1 MATNLPFPYAPPRT
15 TDQLLT
21 SFDEYVYV
29 ADSTTILYK
38 YVDAMVGTTG
48 AGDLLNQLF
57 MATLGT
63 ALETIYFND
72 LDYIFGNI
80 SFLARTSA
88 ESYAVDAITGLAVNP
103 NTDLLTSD
111 QWDQVAIADAWYRA
125 RIKDYFIACALGGTP
140 DGIRE
145 CIQAA
150 IAVDCDLF
158 EVWRYED
165 NFGLGANLGRAPF
178 SARNEIVIRPHK
190 DTLLPEEIRLC
201 RDMLDRM
208 LPIET
213 IATVTLAGLAV
224 STPVPV
230 AAAAADSTYY
240 EIQKVVTATPIISQL
255 PPPEF
260 LPIDLL
266 PTEQWM
272 FPTTEERALG
282 INHSALA
289 PYAAFNITQQYGY
302 YYLIG
307 GGKRSPIDSV
317 TYGCADVDT
326 EILTLRGWLRYNEV
340 TTEDTCLTLNTDTGQ
355 SEWQPIRGVYIYP
368 GRHKVIKMENL
379 SHSSVTTHDHRW
391 PVTSCE
397 DVDWSWRT
405 TETLTPK
412 TRICAAAP
420 VVAPIEPKWSDALVE
435 LVAWFWTE
443 GHIRPHKSVTLT
455 QSQVA
460 NPENVARIRAAIVQM
475 FGPEGPLYVRSRPS
489 WREDINERG
498 IVHFRLNK
506 RAGMVLLSHAPNKI
520 VSTEFL
526 SQLTR
531 AQLELFIQTSIDADG
546 THRGNGSVT
555 LRQRDRAR
563 LDAFQIACALAGKAG
578 TVVLDNEDMWRMCIT
593 KSPWRG
599 PADKSKYMQWLT
611 IDEPV
616 WCVSTA
622 NQTWF
627 ARRNGTVYATGNTLQ
642 EDGSVATEPNYQ
654 VFQAS
659 GTYTDWMTYD
669 LADSPDNYPGGKF
682 GQHPAYT
689 PAVNPNGSTY
699 NFPFLSQLAYIANFI
714 ERILGIGGVANT
726 IHYKL
731 PLASQ
736 GQATLIFY
744 PSDAIAYFPP
754 AKSSTISKS
763 ITRQR
768 GTPSVEGRNP
778 AIFVSS

>member
-1 MATNLPFPYAPPRT
+1 MASNFPFPYLPPRS
-15 TDQLLT
+15 TDQLL
-21 SFDEYVYV
+21 SGFDEHVYF
-29 ADSTTILYK
+29 ADPTTVLYK

-72 LDYIFGNI
+72 LDFIFGNMN
-80 SFLARTSA
+80 FLARSTA
-88 ESYAVDAITGLAVNP
+88 ESYAANP
-103 NTDLLTSD
+103 HSALLTSD
-111 QWDQVAIADAWYRA
+111 DWDQIRIADAWYRA
-125 RIKDYFIACALGGTP
+125 RVKDFFVACGLGGTP
-140 DGIRE
+140 EGVRE
-145 CIQAA
+145 CIQSA

-165 NFGLGANLGRAPF
+165 NFGLGVNLGRAPF

-190 DTLLPEEIRLC
+190 ATLSPVEARLC
-201 RDMLDRM
+201 RDMLNR
-208 LPIET
+208 LVPIET
-213 IATVTLAGLAV
+213 LVTVSLNGLAV
-224 STPVPV
+224 
-230 AAAAADSTYY
+230 AAPIPIANAASDSTYF
-240 EIQKVVTATPIISQL
+240 EVQKVVTGTPLISQL

-266 PTEQWM
+266 PTEQWL
-272 FPTTEERALG
+272 FPTKEERDLN
-282 INHSALA
+282 ISHSALA
-289 PYAAFNITQQYGY
+289 PYAAFNITQEYGY
-302 YYLIG
+302 YYLVG

-326 EILTLRGWLRYNEV
+326 EILTLRGWLCYNEV

-355 SEWQPIRGVYIYP
+355 SEWQPIRGVYVYP

-397 DVDWSWRT
+397 DVDWGWRT

-443 GHIRPHKSVTLT
+443 GHIRPHESVTLT

-460 NPENVARIRAAIVQM
+460 NPENVARIRAAIVQT
-475 FGPEGPLYVRSRPS
+475 FGPEGPLYMRSRPS

-506 RAGMVLLSHAPNKI
+506 KAGVVLLSHAPNKI

-546 THRGNGSVT
+546 TRRGNGSVT

-627 ARRNGTVYATGNTLQ
+627 ARRNGTVYATGNTLRD
-642 EDGSVATEPNYQ
+642 DGTVKTESNYE
-654 VFQAS
+654 VYSTSA
-659 GTYTDWMTYD
+659 TYTDWKTYD
-669 LADSPDNYPGGKF
+669 KCDSPDNYPGGKF
-682 GQHPAYT
+682 GKHPDYAPAIGPDSGAYD
-689 PAVNPNGSTY
+689 
-699 NFPFLSQLAYIANFI
+699 FPFPSQAAYVEDYMTQVLGMGGIAD
-714 ERILGIGGVANT
+714 ES
-726 IHYKL
+726 HYKL
-731 PLASQ
+731 PIQ
-736 GQATLIFY
+736 KPTQAKQVFW
-744 PSDAIAYFPP
+744 PSNAVAYFPP
-754 AKSSTISKS
+754 ARASTISKS

-768 GTPSVEGRNP
+768 GRPLGEGRDP
-778 AIFVSS
+778 GIFVRS